1 MPPQL
6 KQYLNRTI
14 MVSIPA
20 LFEDGKCHACTL
32 QAIDS
37 DGLWLESSALV
48 NRLLPEHEKAT
59 ATRPGVFVPTAQ
71 IAAVIL
77 AAPSPVVPSTETDNT
92 AARARNTSAAAAAT
106 TPKPPAATSAKAAS
120 PAESP
125 VPKTTT
131 SS

>member
-20 LFEDGKCHACTL
+20 LFEDGKCRACTL
-32 QAIDS
+32 QAVDS
-37 DGLWLESSALV
+37 DGLWLESSALM

-59 ATRPGVFVPTAQ
+59 STRPGVFVPIAQ
-71 IAAVIL
+71 IAALIL
-77 AAPSPVVPSTETDNT
+77 AAPSPVVSSTETDTT
-92 AARARNTSAAAAAT
+92 AAGARNTSATAAST
-106 TPKPPAATSAKAAS
+106 TPSPPAPTGAKTAGS
-120 PAESP
+120 AESP
-125 VPKTTT
+125 VSKTPK